1 MQRARE
7 LGLVINGGSTEKL
20 GQIIQDDLAKFGKIV
35 VDAKIPKE

>member
-1 MQRARE
+1 
-7 LGLVINGGSTEKL
+7 L

>member
-7 LGLVINGGSTEKL
+7 LGLVINGGSPEKL
-20 GQIIQDDLAKFGKIV
+20 GQIIHDDLAKFGKIV